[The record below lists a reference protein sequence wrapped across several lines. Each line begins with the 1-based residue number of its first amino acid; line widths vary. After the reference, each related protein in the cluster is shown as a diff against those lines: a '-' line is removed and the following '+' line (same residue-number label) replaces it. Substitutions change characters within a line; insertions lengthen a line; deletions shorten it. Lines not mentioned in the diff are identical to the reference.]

1 MNISELFNKLQEE
14 LLPDE
19 LKGELVLKGK
29 AIIWTYD
36 LNKNSEEIDIPNDDN
51 DDELNFDSE
60 SPEELLIDSYIDDLE
75 NIQQLLDEY
84 DEFDNWLFS
93 DPETNETTISFRI
106 TENL

>member
-36 LNKNSEEIDIPNDDN
+36 LNKNSEEIDMPDGD
-51 DDELNFDSE
+51 DDEEYGFDAE
-60 SPEELLIDSYIDDLE
+60 SPEELLLEAYTEDLDT
-75 NIQQLLDEY
+75 IQEFLDEY
-84 DEFDNWLFS
+84 DEYDNWLFS
-93 DPETNETTISFRI
+93 EPDTNETTISFRI
-106 TENL
+106 SENL